1 MFYSHEGE
9 FKVELSVEISA
20 NCNPKSSRLESM
32 VWLQLV
38 ATLGSRSSLKKVN
51 RKAILEV
58 NVPKAC
64 ETILAPEAP
73 MALRLQS
80 NLLYGVSRVYLQQC
94 TYVLADCQNA
104 QNSIRAS
111 LHVVRAAALDPEAGR
126 SRPEQLL
133 LQDDPSFLPE
143 FALEPLDLAMDIS
156 AANASF
162 TSGSNTLSPHA
173 SRRSRSI
180 TLDENLGGPFGG
192 LNIPTSDTGA
202 EDFGGFVVPSDD
214 GAGIGA
220 HGGSSHI
227 QDDGFDPNADFAFD
241 ADGNLIEH
249 DLPQQTH
256 QTPRVGSASQSIA
269 GGSARPLERE
279 GIQQQEDT
287 HVDDRMDIDLPEYG
301 GEMIIPDGEPLSS
314 VREHQSSPA
323 AERSVQDAPVQSSSP
338 VRVVAQRQRKSRV
351 IPLDT
356 TMELRNTELLGW
368 QKNYLQNMAQAA
380 QHKHSLRA
388 AAQAKKNAEYWV
400 LGLGIGGIGAIA
412 GSTGIPGPLDMFKGE
427 ALLRTLGVRSEPTA
441 TKKRGHQLSA
451 AEDEPQDRRVRQRSE
466 EGEFGRGNEDD
477 AVFYGDEDI
486 EVAREAA
493 EEIQS
498 QLSQHFPWSAT
509 ASARASSV
517 AASARNALGLGG
529 QGFPSSVAG
538 PSSIGVAG
546 SLGRR
551 TSRMI
556 SASPLHGRGAQR
568 GLEAAE
574 HEHEQ
579 EEDLEETLGAF
590 DSDMAIDGDEFELYG
605 AAAGVDTQTA
615 NQSQFAHA
623 QFDRQIVQFG
633 EFIFET
639 MQKKKADEDEE
650 AGQVG
655 KDDELLFGEL
665 IRPQSNTK
673 AVAAQGFMHLL
684 GLATQGRITVQQNE
698 PYSDISISLPFAG
711 SL

>member
-1 MFYSHEGE
+1 Q
-9 FKVELSVEISA
+9 VLT
-20 NCNPKSSRLESM
+20 SRKHGVAT
-32 VWLQLV
+32 VWLV

-180 TLDENLGGPFGG
+180 TLDEHLGGPFGG

-202 EDFGGFVVPSDD
+202 GDFGGFVVPSDD
-214 GAGIGA
+214 GAGIRA

-227 QDDGFDPNADFAFD
+227 QDDGFDPNTDFAFD

-256 QTPRVGSASQSIA
+256 QTPRVGSASQSVA

-301 GEMIIPDGEPLSS
+301 DEMIIPDGEPLSS

-323 AERSVQDAPVQSSSP
+323 AESSVQDAPVQSSSP
-338 VRVVAQRQRKSRV
+338 VRVVAQRQRKPRV

-368 QKNYLQNMAQAA
+368 QKNYLQNMAQAV

-427 ALLRTLGVRSEPTA
+427 ALLRTLGVRSEPAA

-477 AVFYGDEDI
+477 AVFHGDEDI

-498 QLSQHFPWSAT
+498 QLSQHFPWS
-509 ASARASSV
+509 
-517 AASARNALGLGG
+517 
-529 QGFPSSVAG
+529 FPSSVAG

-615 NQSQFAHA
+615 NHSQFAHA

-639 MQKKKADEDEE
+639 MQKKKTDEDEE

-665 IRPQSNTK
+665 IRPESNTK